1 MSVAHIPQ
9 VSFARLPAQ
18 LAALKETTVPK
29 QIGRGTCL
37 YSQGETADQLFFL
50 GAGRVKISVPAE
62 GGRQCVLRIVE
73 PGEVF
78 GECALFEDGVR
89 HAQAEVIEK
98 ASISVIQRADAMA
111 HAERNPEFWAAF
123 SMDLGRRVQ
132 ELEEQV
138 QWLTLLEVE
147 QRIARLLLH
156 WGKSHKNGGAG
167 IEIRLSQR
175 DVAGLIGATRETTSA
190 ALNRLRRKGCIDI
203 RRRRLV
209 VKSTEKLSA
218 HAAPRRDE
226 SERPPSPVLS
236 NQAVAG

>member
-1 MSVAHIPQ
+1 M
-9 VSFARLPAQ
+9 PA
-18 LAALKETTVPK
+18 P
-29 QIGRGTCL
+29 
-37 YSQGETADQLFFL
+37 
-50 GAGRVKISVPAE
+50 
-62 GGRQCVLRIVE
+62 GGKQCVLRIVE

-78 GECALFEDGVR
+78 GECALFESGVR
-89 HAQAEVIEK
+89 TAQAEVIEK
-98 ASISVIQRADAMA
+98 GSVNEIPRSAAMA
-111 HAERNPEFWAAF
+111 HAEQHPEFWAVF
-123 SMDLGRRVQ
+123 SQDLGRRVR
-132 ELEEQV
+132 ELEEQIE
-138 QWLTLLEVE
+138 WLTLFEVE

-156 WGKSHKNGGAG
+156 WGKSHNDGGAE

-218 HAAPRRDE
+218 HAVPRRDE
-226 SERPPSPVLS
+226 SERPPSPALS